1 MRTKAFATR
10 LVRDTEG
17 ATLALTAAAVLAL
30 IGMVGGAIDIGRS
43 YMAQSRLQQA
53 CDAGALAA
61 RKAMA
66 GESLTDADKA
76 VGYRFFD
83 FNFPAG
89 TFGVNLTS
97 RAYVQPT
104 NTAGTPQ
111 AVVSG
116 IVIAEVPT
124 TLMRVFGNDAIDLQI
139 NCSSKMDIANADVAM
154 VLDVTGSM
162 DGHMRMSSS
171 SSGTESRLSALRKS
185 VKAFYDAL
193 GAGRAGGDLSKGRI
207 RYAFVPYGTVVNTGY
222 LLSHDQMV
230 DRHDYQSR
238 EAAPVYGWEF
248 KADSVESE
256 LPAWSEPASG
266 DAAEIA
272 DLRNFNAF
280 GTQTVGKGTG
290 TYTFTPY
297 NKDTPASLDQIY
309 RVRGTDATQAQC
321 ANANTMAGGNLA
333 ALGRESYATN
343 PKTSYVDDAPVYT
356 DRNTYDEV
364 RVRNWTGT
372 RAIKVI
378 GFRYVW
384 LESKCR
390 LTSATG
396 KSVTQFS
403 QTLSGAST
411 RPIEWTYYGL
421 GFDYIERNID
431 VSGLKGW
438 SDSWNNTITVP
449 ALGLSDPINTYEK
462 VKRSGRLTTATV
474 HVGSGSKSMQVTWR
488 GCIEERQM
496 DPTITATTSTGGVP
510 EDAYDLNTNL
520 LADRDDDASRWRP
533 WIHSLVYQ
541 PDTFNP
547 RAAEDD
553 CPSPA
558 LKLQEIGSYND
569 TIIESNYPN
578 LFDDAAGGATS
589 FYYPYASGSSNR
601 WKNQQTIRNYI
612 DRIKTTDGTL
622 HDAGFIWGLHLVS
635 GEGMFAGENPDRF
648 NGQLVSRNI
657 VFMTDGEMNPGEE
670 RYVFSGYNQYDGRL
684 APKNTSDSNM
694 KKVHNRRLRILCEAA
709 KRQGITVWVVV
720 ITDNTTQDY
729 SDLRACASSS
739 GNYKSAAT
747 SQELIAS
754 FTTIA
759 QSIGGLRI
767 SQ

>member
-1 MRTKAFATR
+1 
-10 LVRDTEG
+10 
-17 ATLALTAAAVLAL
+17 
-30 IGMVGGAIDIGRS
+30 
-43 YMAQSRLQQA
+43 
-53 CDAGALAA
+53 
-61 RKAMA
+61 
-66 GESLTDADKA
+66 
-76 VGYRFFD
+76 
-83 FNFPAG
+83 
-89 TFGVNLTS
+89 
-97 RAYVQPT
+97 
-104 NTAGTPQ
+104 
-111 AVVSG
+111 VVSG

-171 SSGTESRLSALRKS
+171 SSATESRLSALRKS

-193 GAGRAGGDLSKGRI
+193 GPGRAGGDLSKGRI

-222 LLSHDQMV
+222 LLNHDQMV
-230 DRHDYQSR
+230 DRHTYQSR
-238 EAAPVYGWEF
+238 EAKTVWTWDYNSSGSESDKRYDDWSNPTNDDQARMANVNNYNGFGNTSGTGSQSFTQLNGSSGTLDKKPSVSNEAACKSKNLLGDLAVIGRNGDPVSVTETYVDVAPVYG
-248 KADSVESE
+248 
-256 LPAWSEPASG
+256 
-266 DAAEIA
+266 I
-272 DLRNFNAF
+272 
-280 GTQTVGKGTG
+280 
-290 TYTFTPY
+290 
-297 NKDTPASLDQIY
+297 
-309 RVRGTDATQAQC
+309 
-321 ANANTMAGGNLA
+321 
-333 ALGRESYATN
+333 
-343 PKTSYVDDAPVYT
+343 DD
-356 DRNTYDEV
+356 DDV
-364 RVRNWTGT
+364 RVRNWSNKRT
-372 RAIKVI
+372 INVI
-378 GFRYVW
+378 GYRYVW
-384 LESKCR
+384 RQASNTWECR
-390 LTSATG
+390 LQSATG
-396 KSVTQFS
+396 KNTARWTQNR
-403 QTLSGAST
+403 TAT
-411 RPIEWTYYGL
+411 TTHPIQWTSYDTFAY
-421 GFDYIERNID
+421 DSREID
-431 VSGLKGW
+431 VSGLKGMFGA
-438 SDSWNNTITVP
+438 WNNKITVP
-449 ALGLSDPINTYEK
+449 ALD
-462 VKRSGRLTTATV
+462 RSGSASAYEVRLSGRIEKTWIRAGGTAQDL
-474 HVGSGSKSMQVTWR
+474 QVTWR

-496 DPTITATTSTGGVP
+496 DPTIDATTPVTGIP
-510 EDAYDLNTNL
+510 KDAYDLGTNL
-520 LADRDDDASRWRP
+520 LADRDDDATRWRP

-541 PDTFNP
+541 PDEASP
-547 RAAEDD
+547 RASESD

-578 LFDDAAGGATS
+578 LFDDASGGASS
-589 FYYPYASGSSNR
+589 FYYPFASGSSNK

-635 GEGMFAGENPDRF
+635 GEAMFAGENPDRF

-684 APKNTSDSNM
+684 APRNTSDANM